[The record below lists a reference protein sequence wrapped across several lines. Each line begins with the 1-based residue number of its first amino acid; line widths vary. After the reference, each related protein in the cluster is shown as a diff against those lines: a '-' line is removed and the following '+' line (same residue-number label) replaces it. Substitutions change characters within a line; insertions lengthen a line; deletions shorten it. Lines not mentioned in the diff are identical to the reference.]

1 MLIEDG
7 LDLTDTIYAIATGS
21 LPSAI
26 AIVRISGSSVPSVIT
41 QMISG
46 HCPPRQ
52 FLLRSIR
59 DPESAELL
67 DRGLVAWFL
76 SPQSYTGEDYLELH
90 IHGGSAVVRAVLR
103 ALDKIPSL
111 RMAEPGEFSLRAFHN
126 GKMDLSSLEGLS
138 DLISAQT
145 DEQRKQALSIA
156 GGALSQ
162 HIDIWRNSLI
172 EALSY
177 LEAELDFSDEGD
189 VENNEKS
196 ESYNIIHSLKDDF
209 EHALQESLRGEIIRN
224 GISIALIGAPN
235 VGKSTLLNKLA
246 QREVAIVTD
255 LPGTTRDL
263 IEVSLDIK
271 GYKANLFDT
280 AGLRDT
286 SDQIEIEG
294 IKRTKT
300 LLDQV
305 HIIIELS
312 DQGHFGLANI
322 TQPVEYIKVLTKADQ
337 TLGGGSDYDLA
348 ISSHSGEGIDD
359 LLLLLQTKIT
369 FLAEKTEPALITRER
384 HRQLLEDS
392 LLYVNNALALFDR
405 GVSLE
410 LVAEELRLAAN
421 SLSRIIGRIDVE
433 DVLGEIFSRFCIGK

>member
-1 MLIEDG
+1 M
-7 LDLTDTIYAIATGS
+7 TDTIYAIATGS

-26 AIVRISGSSVPSVIT
+26 AIIRISGSSVPSVII
-41 QMISG
+41 QMIAG
-46 HCPPRQ
+46 QCLPRQ
-52 FLLRSIR
+52 FLLRSIK
-59 DPESAELL
+59 DSHTSELL
-67 DRGLVAWFL
+67 DRGLVAWFP
-76 SPQSYTGEDYLELH
+76 SPHSYTGEDYLELH
-90 IHGGSAVVRAVLR
+90 IHGGSAVVRAILR

-145 DEQRKQALSIA
+145 EEQRKQALSIA
-156 GGALSQ
+156 GGYLSQ

-189 VENNEKS
+189 VKNIEKS
-196 ESYNIIHSLKDDF
+196 EAYNILNRMKGEF
-209 EHALQESLRGEIIRN
+209 EHALTESMRGEIIRN

-235 VGKSTLLNKLA
+235 VGKSTLLNRLA
-246 QREVAIVTD
+246 QREVAIVTE

-271 GYKANLFDT
+271 GYKAILIDT

-294 IKRTKT
+294 IKRTKG

-305 HIIIELS
+305 HIIVELS
-312 DQGHFGLANI
+312 DHGQFGLAKI
-322 TQPVEYIKVLTKADQ
+322 SQPTEYIKVLTKADQ
-337 TLGGGSDYDLA
+337 TLGINSNHDLS
-348 ISSHSGEGIDD
+348 ISSHSGEGIED
-359 LLLLLQTKIT
+359 LLHLLQTKILL
-369 FLAEKTEPALITRER
+369 LAEKNEPALITRER
-384 HRQLLEDS
+384 HRRLLEGS
-392 LLYVNNALALFDR
+392 LLCVNNALALFDR

-410 LVAEELRLAAN
+410 LVAEELRLSAN

>member
-1 MLIEDG
+1 
-7 LDLTDTIYAIATGS
+7 
-21 LPSAI
+21 
-26 AIVRISGSSVPSVIT
+26 
-41 QMISG
+41 
-46 HCPPRQ
+46 
-52 FLLRSIR
+52 
-59 DPESAELL
+59 
-67 DRGLVAWFL
+67 
-76 SPQSYTGEDYLELH
+76 
-90 IHGGSAVVRAVLR
+90 
-103 ALDKIPSL
+103 
-111 RMAEPGEFSLRAFHN
+111 MAEPGEFSLRAFHN

-189 VENNEKS
+189 VENKEKS

-209 EHALQESLRGEIIRN
+209 ERALQESLRGEIIRN

-294 IKRTKT
+294 IKRTKS

-359 LLLLLQTKIT
+359 LLLLLQTKII
-369 FLAEKTEPALITRER
+369 FLAEKSEPALITRER
-384 HRQLLEDS
+384 HRQLLEAS

>member
-1 MLIEDG
+1 M
-7 LDLTDTIYAIATGS
+7 TDTIYAIATGS

-26 AIVRISGSSVPSVIT
+26 AIIRISGPFVPSVIT
-41 QMISG
+41 QMIPGYSL
-46 HCPPRQ
+46 PRQ
-52 FLLRSIR
+52 FLLRSIK
-59 DPESAELL
+59 DPRTAELL
-67 DRGLVAWFL
+67 DRGLVVWFP

-90 IHGGSAVVRAVLR
+90 IHGGSAVVRAVVR

-156 GGALSQ
+156 GGYLSQ
-162 HIDIWRNSLI
+162 HIDNWRNSLI

-177 LEAELDFSDEGD
+177 LEAELDFSDERD
-189 VENNEKS
+189 VEVSEKS
-196 ESYNIIHSLKDDF
+196 AAYNILHRMKHEF
-209 EHALQESLRGEIIRN
+209 EFALTESVRGEIIRN

-235 VGKSTLLNKLA
+235 VGKSTLLNRLA

-286 SDQIEIEG
+286 TDQIEIEG
-294 IKRTKT
+294 IKRTKG
-300 LLDQV
+300 LLDKV

-312 DQGHFGLANI
+312 DLGEFGLANLSQS
-322 TQPVEYIKVLTKADQ
+322 TEYIKVLSKADQ
-337 TLGGGSDYDLA
+337 TLSYSSDHDLA
-348 ISSHSGEGIDD
+348 ISSHSGEGIEE
-359 LLLLLQTKIT
+359 LLYLLQSKIIR
-369 FLAEKTEPALITRER
+369 LADNKEPALITRER
-384 HRQLLEDS
+384 HRRLIEDS
-392 LLYVNNALALFDR
+392 LLYVNNALHLFDR

-410 LVAEELRLAAN
+410 LVAEELRLSAN